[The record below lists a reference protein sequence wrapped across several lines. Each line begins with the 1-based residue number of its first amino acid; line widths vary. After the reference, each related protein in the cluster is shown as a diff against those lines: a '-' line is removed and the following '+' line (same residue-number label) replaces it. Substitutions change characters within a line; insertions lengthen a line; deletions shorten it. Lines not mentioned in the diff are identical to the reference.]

1 MIEYKKV
8 ITCLIDTVQMWRKI
22 YEEGGHDP
30 HYTDGYLLNSCRKKI
45 LGYKQY
51 LSAAYTE
58 EEGLLPE
65 EFFEETP
72 PEVPEEYMARKKE
85 IWVHALESYQS
96 YLQNEDYQ
104 YLISILDSLD
114 EDIRK
119 TSSIDSVIR
128 YVTNLHDSFVERN
141 FVYLR
146 IHETGDFVESF
157 SVCRRK
163 IEEMKRE
170 KEKVIQKGMETDGQ
184 MSLFGNGIFPEKSR

>member
-8 ITCLIDTVQMWRKI
+8 KRYLIDTVQMWKDI
-22 YEEGGHDP
+22 YAEGGHDP
-30 HYTDGYLLNSCRKKI
+30 HYTDGYLLNNCRKKI

-58 EEGLLPE
+58 GEGLLPE

-119 TSSIDSVIR
+119 NSFIDSVIG
-128 YVTNLHDSFVERN
+128 YVTNLHDSFTERN
-141 FVYLR
+141 FIYLR
-146 IHETGDFVESF
+146 IHETGDFVDTF
-157 SVCRRK
+157 SACRKK
-163 IEEMKRE
+163 IEEMKQE
-170 KEKVIQKGMETDGQ
+170 KEKAIQKRMEADGQ
-184 MSLFGNGIFPEKSR
+184 MSLFGNGIFPERSR